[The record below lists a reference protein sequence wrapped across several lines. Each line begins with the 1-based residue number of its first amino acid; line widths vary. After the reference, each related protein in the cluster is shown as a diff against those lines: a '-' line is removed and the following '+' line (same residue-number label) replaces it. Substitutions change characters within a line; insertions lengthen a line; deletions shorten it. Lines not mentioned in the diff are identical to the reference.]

1 MPQLEFAK
9 NYLFMSLKA
18 LLVAAAVFIMW
29 RASRGGQKKITDHLS
44 EYSLPTK
51 NIEKKFRTPKKRR
64 KMWITSRFRSQ
75 GWLI

>member
-51 NIEKKFRTPKKRR
+51 NIEKKFRTPQKKE
-64 KMWITSRFRSQ
+64 KDVNHK
-75 GWLI
+75 